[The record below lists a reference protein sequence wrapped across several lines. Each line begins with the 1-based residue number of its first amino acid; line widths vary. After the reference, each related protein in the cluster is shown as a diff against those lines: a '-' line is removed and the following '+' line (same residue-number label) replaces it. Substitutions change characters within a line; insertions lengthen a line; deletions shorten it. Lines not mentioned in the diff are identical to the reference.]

1 MGVLVLE
8 SNVPER
14 TRLCQSLAQSGHTV
28 ATTASELGELLG
40 LPLAIGPAAAATETA
55 TVVLSLSAQKVEI
68 HLAVGVDARGG
79 KNLCERLLGGPAGVD
94 VLRDTL
100 REIANTL
107 GGAFKRAALVDG
119 QVFSLGLPTSTGA
132 MTADASAR
140 AWGLVGGSM
149 AFTVTTV
156 VRTSRPKAC
165 KAASLLEGMV
175 LPQDIR
181 SAQGVMML
189 STGTALT
196 ERTVQRIVEI
206 LGESALVHVTQ
217 PESLALGV
225 A

>member
-1 MGVLVLE
+1 
-8 SNVPER
+8 
-14 TRLCQSLAQSGHTV
+14 
-28 ATTASELGELLG
+28 
-40 LPLAIGPAAAATETA
+40 
-55 TVVLSLSAQKVEI
+55 
-68 HLAVGVDARGG
+68 
-79 KNLCERLLGGPAGVD
+79 
-94 VLRDTL
+94 
-100 REIANTL
+100 
-107 GGAFKRAALVDG
+107 
-119 QVFSLGLPTSTGA
+119 
-132 MTADASAR
+132 
-140 AWGLVGGSM
+140 M

-175 LPQDIR
+175 LSQDIR